1 MTPPLREP
9 FHSMA
14 RAVFFWDLDLGV
26 PRRESETCPPK
37 RGARLRR
44 RRPVRTPVAASPIRH
59 ATNGMLPRERALASL
74 VLRSRLSC
82 QRQFGPVV
90 SPNLTIHFLHV
101 TGLSLSCP
109 SALDLSLSS
118 PKGRRSPQCMV
129 QYQPSFDQMRSF
141 SHAPKASFF
150 SLEAFQPHSEREL
163 LPVFCKCKWEHN
175 IRREA
180 VLTWCKSQE

>member
-1 MTPPLREP
+1 
-9 FHSMA
+9 MA

-59 ATNGMLPRERALASL
+59 ATNGMLPRERGMALCLTCSPVKIIMPATVRPRRFAQSDDSL
-74 VLRSRLSC
+74 PPRNRALC
-82 QRQFGPVV
+82 
-90 SPNLTIHFLHV
+90 
-101 TGLSLSCP
+101 LSCP

>member
-1 MTPPLREP
+1 MGCS
-9 FHSMA
+9 H
-14 RAVFFWDLDLGV
+14 V
-26 PRRESETCPPK
+26 
-37 RGARLRR
+37 
-44 RRPVRTPVAASPIRH
+44 
-59 ATNGMLPRERALASL
+59 NGEWCFASL

-82 QRQFGPVV
+82 QRQFGPVD

-101 TGLSLSCP
+101 TGLCAFP
-109 SALDLSLSS
+109 ALVPWISFSS

-141 SHAPKASFF
+141 SQAPKEKLLQ
-150 SLEAFQPHSEREL
+150 LEAFQPHSEREL